1 MFRYMVVRSL
11 TSIRTDGLHRYLQH
25 VYIYTY
31 GHRCSCNMY
40 IYEFEVKLTT
50 ILDPSNVETQVMDDL
65 GDPVKPNSTEALSE
79 ASLQLLINY

>member
-1 MFRYMVVRSL
+1 
-11 TSIRTDGLHRYLQH
+11 
-25 VYIYTY
+25 
-31 GHRCSCNMY
+31 MY